1 MDKDEQNVIKVYT
14 SNSLEP
20 LYIKPQESIAQ
31 VSATNNRAE
40 YFAEQTKKL
49 RDEVKV
55 LRDETK
61 EYAEKNADVT
71 VEDINYVKLLID
83 TKQPCGDYALNSDIP
98 QDVSELNNDLEF
110 VKKSELQEEALPVQ
124 EGYAGMFLKTDG
136 NNAYWENLPISLSLF
151 DTILKDHILT
161 YEESKGLALQG
172 TYVYKEAIAGSRY
185 GYPDFYNKVV
195 EEFAEATGEE
205 TINGITIKV
214 HSNGH
219 KFYNTVDKD
228 AIDAYF
234 EAYGFAWFYG
244 VDTENERIF
253 LPRNNYFEQATGT
266 VSEVGQGVEAGL
278 PNITGKFTS
287 GGPATNDPAVEGA
300 FSNLTTSS
308 PTKIQGGTANRALV
322 RFDASD
328 SNSIYNN
335 SDTVQPNAVKKLLYI
350 CVGNTTN
357 YEGITDVVN
366 QGMEILE
373 QVALKVNVDGT
384 NLNTEGKSLISG
396 LAFPSDKW
404 IDLTVG
410 ASGTT
415 YTAPANGW
423 FHLWNTAGG
432 GNPIMLDSAV
442 SALVASTIGGTSG
455 YAPHIYLPV
464 RKGETVRAYYTQ
476 PTGSTTRLQFA
487 YAEGE
492 GG

>member
-31 VSATNNRAE
+31 VSAINNRAE
-40 YFAEQTKKL
+40 YFAEQTKKM

-83 TKQPCGDYALNSDIP
+83 TKQPCGDYALISDIP
-98 QDVSELNNDLEF
+98 RDVSELNNDLEF

-124 EGYAGMFLKTDG
+124 EGCAGMFLKTDG

-151 DTILKDHILT
+151 DTILKDHVLT

-172 TYVYKEAIAGSRY
+172 TYVYKEALAGSRY
-185 GYPDFYNKVV
+185 GYPDFYAKCL

-205 TINGITIKV
+205 TVNGITIKV

-219 KFYNTVDKD
+219 KFYNIVDKE

-244 VDTENERIF
+244 VDIENGRIF
-253 LPRNNYFEQATGT
+253 LPRDKE
-266 VSEVGQGVEAGL
+266 L
-278 PNITGKFTS
+278 PQEKH
-287 GGPATNDPAVEGA
+287 
-300 FSNLTTSS
+300 
-308 PTKIQGGTANRALV
+308 
-322 RFDASD
+322 
-328 SNSIYNN
+328 
-335 SDTVQPNAVKKLLYI
+335 LYI
-350 CVGNTTN
+350 CVGNTAN

-373 QVALKVNVDGT
+373 QVNQGIESRVKLDAT
-384 NLNTEGKSLISG
+384 NLNTEGKSLLSG
-396 LAFPSDKW
+396 LAMPSSKT
-404 IDLTVG
+404 IDFAWG
-410 ASGTT
+410 ASGAE
-415 YTAPANGW
+415 YTAPANGY
-423 FHLWNTAGG
+423 FNAGG
-432 GNPIMLDSAV
+432 RINSGGYIAV
-442 SALVASTIGGTSG
+442 WNKTPNIADKRLSTANNFLTNAYIPAKKGDIVQLQYANYASSG
-455 YAPHIYLPV
+455 HVTFIYAQ
-464 RKGETVRAYYTQ
+464 GEV
-476 PTGSTTRLQFA
+476 
-487 YAEGE
+487 
-492 GG
+492 